1 MKNVCGKLITS
12 ALIALLIF
20 IPAGLSAKEKRGANL
35 AVTRR
40 DGSQVSGELIAVKRD
55 SLLLLNNVGR
65 DESID
70 LAGIKTIKI
79 LRKSRAGLFA
89 GIGGVAGAAVG
100 ATLGAYV
107 FNAGSDDEPSS
118 LRNGL
123 VFGALGALTGLLAD
137 SMVNSDTH
145 ITVAGMT
152 PEAVAGFWDNLKAYS
167 RMGRLPEARVQA
179 APANAEGSA
188 PGRRSRFRLSVAGS
202 SSSPIQHL
210 RQREGSFRFPNEPPP
225 ESGPYPLAIVAL
237 FGPTDGWLP
246 SWGPISLAYDW
257 NERWSA
263 EVEAFSAPG
272 NRGAMDV
279 ELAFTSGLD
288 GLAYAFPFG
297 ETHLAKYTGLVAGV
311 TYRPLSPSALRRSVV
326 EIGAAAGPAFVS
338 VSTFYPGVPAKKTA
352 FCGRIQIAYDF
363 YFVPAVSV
371 GGVAGYRYMK
381 TSVPEEPVLWD
392 IFFEESTPPYAATL
406 QRLTEIAL
414 PDLSVDGSGPF
425 IALRIGFRF

>member
-1 MKNVCGKLITS
+1 MRTS
-12 ALIALLIF
+12 IGLFIAVALVISLLAL
-20 IPAGLSAKEKRGANL
+20 PADISAKEKRGATL
-35 AVTRR
+35 IVTRL
-40 DGSQVSGELIAVKRD
+40 DGSQSRGELIAVKRD
-55 SLLLLNNVGR
+55 SLLLLSNGR

-70 LAGIKTIKI
+70 LADIKTVRIV
-79 LRKSRAGLFA
+79 RKSRAGLFC
-89 GIGGVAGAAVG
+89 GIGGTAGAA
-100 ATLGAYV
+100 AGAYV
-107 FNAGSDDEPSS
+107 GVYTGGGDDESGPASI
-118 LRNGL
+118 RGG
-123 VFGALGALTGLLAD
+123 VVYGALGALAGLLAD

-145 ITVAGMT
+145 FTVAGKT
-152 PEAVAGFWDNLKAYS
+152 PEAVAGFWDKLQAYA

-188 PGRRSRFRLSVAGS
+188 PGRPRRFRLSVAGS

-210 RQREGSFRFPNEPPP
+210 RQRGGSFRFPNETPP

-237 FGPTDGWLP
+237 AGPTDGWLT
-246 SWGPISLAYDW
+246 SWGPVSLAYDW

-272 NRGAMDV
+272 NRGTMDA
-279 ELAFTSGLD
+279 ELAFTSGVD
-288 GLAYAFPFG
+288 GLAYAAPFG

-338 VSTFYPGVPAKKTA
+338 VSTFYPDVPAKKTA
-352 FCGRIQIAYDF
+352 FCGRIQVAYDF

-371 GGVAGYRYMK
+371 GAAAGYRFMK
-381 TSVPEEPVLWD
+381 TSVPEEPVLCD
-392 IFFEESTPPYAATL
+392 IVFEESAPPHAATL
-406 QRLTEIAL
+406 QRPTEITL

>member
-1 MKNVCGKLITS
+1 MPTN
-12 ALIALLIF
+12 
-20 IPAGLSAKEKRGANL
+20 LSAKERRGAEL
-35 AVTRR
+35 VVTRL

-70 LAGIKTIKI
+70 LADIKTVKI
-79 LRKSRAGLFA
+79 VRKSRAGLFA
-89 GIGGVAGAAVG
+89 GIGGAAGATAGAFVG
-100 ATLGAYV
+100 LYKG
-107 FNAGSDDEPSS
+107 GGDDESGPASI
-118 LRNGL
+118 RGG
-123 VFGALGALTGLLAD
+123 VVYGALGALAGLLAD

-145 ITVAGMT
+145 FTVAGKT
-152 PEAVAGFWDNLKAYS
+152 PEAVAGFWDKLQAYS

-188 PGRRSRFRLSVAGS
+188 PGRRRRFRLSVAGS

-210 RQREGSFRFPNEPPP
+210 RQRGGSFRFPNETPP
-225 ESGPYPLAIVAL
+225 ESGPYPLAINAL
-237 FGPTDGWLP
+237 AGPTDGWLP
-246 SWGPISLAYDW
+246 SWGPVSLAYDW

-272 NRGAMDV
+272 NGGTMDA
-279 ELAFTSGLD
+279 ELAFTSGVD
-288 GLAYAFPFG
+288 GLAYAAPFG

-352 FCGRIQIAYDF
+352 FCGRIQVAYDF

-371 GGVAGYRYMK
+371 GATAGYRFMK
-381 TSVPEEPVLWD
+381 TSVPKEPVLYD
-392 IFFEESTPPYAATL
+392 IVFEESAPPHAATL
-406 QRLTEIAL
+406 QRPTEITL

>member
-1 MKNVCGKLITS
+1 MKTVTAKLIAS
-12 ALIALLIF
+12 VLVVSFLVL
-20 IPAGLSAKEKRGANL
+20 PADLSAKERRGADL
-35 AVTRR
+35 IVTRL
-40 DGSQVSGELIAVKRD
+40 DGSRLSGELIAVKRD
-55 SLLLLNNVGR
+55 SLLLLNNVGK

-70 LAGIKTIKI
+70 LAGIKSVRIV
-79 LRKSRAGLFA
+79 RRSRAGLFA
-89 GIGGVAGAAVG
+89 GIGGAAGAAVG
-100 ATLGAYV
+100 AAVGIYK
-107 FNAGSDDEPSS
+107 GGGDDESGPASI
-118 LRNGL
+118 RGGL
-123 VFGALGALTGLLAD
+123 VYGALGALAGLLAG
-137 SMVNSDTH
+137 SMVNSDTLF
-145 ITVAGMT
+145 TVAGKT
-152 PEAVAGFWDNLKAYS
+152 PEAVAGFWDELQAYS

-179 APANAEGSA
+179 APAKAEGSA
-188 PGRRSRFRLSVAGS
+188 PGRRRRFRLSVAGS

-210 RQREGSFRFPNEPPP
+210 RQREGSFRFPNETPP

-246 SWGPISLAYDW
+246 SWGPVSLAYDW

-272 NRGAMDV
+272 NRGAMDA
-279 ELAFTSGLD
+279 ELAFTSGVD
-288 GLAYAFPFG
+288 GLAYAFTFG
-297 ETHLAKYTGLVAGV
+297 ETHLAKYKGLVAGV

-352 FCGRIQIAYDF
+352 FCGRIQVAYDF
-363 YFVPAVSV
+363 YFIPAVSV
-371 GGVAGYRYMK
+371 GASAGYRFMK

-392 IFFEESTPPYAATL
+392 IVFEESTHPHLATL
-406 QRLTEIAL
+406 QRPTEITL

>member
-1 MKNVCGKLITS
+1 MKIMTAKLIAS
-12 ALIALLIF
+12 VLVVSFLVL
-20 IPAGLSAKEKRGANL
+20 PADLSAKERRGADL
-35 AVTRR
+35 IVTRL
-40 DGSQVSGELIAVKRD
+40 DGSQAAGELIAVKRD

-70 LAGIKTIKI
+70 LAAIKSVRIV
-79 LRKSRAGLFA
+79 RRSRAGLFA
-89 GIGGVAGAAVG
+89 GIGGAAGAAVG
-100 ATLGAYV
+100 AAVGIYK
-107 FNAGSDDEPSS
+107 GGGDDESGPASI
-118 LRNGL
+118 RGG
-123 VFGALGALTGLLAD
+123 VVYGALGALAGLLAG

-145 ITVAGMT
+145 FTVAGKT
-152 PEAVAGFWDNLKAYS
+152 PEAVAGFWDELQAYS

-179 APANAEGSA
+179 APAKAEGSA
-188 PGRRSRFRLSVAGS
+188 PGRRRRFRLSVAGS

-237 FGPTDGWLP
+237 AGPTDGWLP
-246 SWGPISLAYDW
+246 SWGPVSLAYDW

-272 NRGAMDV
+272 NRGAMDA
-279 ELAFTSGLD
+279 ELAFTSGVD

-352 FCGRIQIAYDF
+352 FCGRIQVAYDF
-363 YFVPAVSV
+363 YFIPAVSV
-371 GGVAGYRYMK
+371 GASAGYRYMK

-392 IFFEESTPPYAATL
+392 IVFEESIPPYAATL
-406 QRLTEIAL
+406 QRPTEITL